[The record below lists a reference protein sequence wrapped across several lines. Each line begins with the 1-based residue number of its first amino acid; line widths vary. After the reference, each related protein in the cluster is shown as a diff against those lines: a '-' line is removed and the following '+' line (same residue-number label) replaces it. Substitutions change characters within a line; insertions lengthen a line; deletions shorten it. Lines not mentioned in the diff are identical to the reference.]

1 VRPNHAIM
9 IADLAALAAE
19 PRALGDRDMH
29 RRFHWLGVVLGG
41 IALAIASTAAF
52 ADAYP
57 RTGKLYGTT
66 DADFIEYYCSP
77 LIPQP
82 GTSSTSAP
90 PQSIECQFTKVMV
103 RKKAADGRTCF
114 LYANSYEQIFQLTGD
129 AWVYTIEP
137 APTDNCGMTYVA
149 RFEKDLTSNNVS
161 CTGPAEQLRKS
172 LAPIPISR
180 AARST
185 KRRMPTTGNRK
196 WSSRGAIT
204 LPSIDGG
211 T

>member
-9 IADLAALAAE
+9 IADLAAFAAE
-19 PRALGDRDMH
+19 PRARVDRDMH

-77 LIPQP
+77 LIPQL

-161 CTGPAEQLRKS
+161 FWRHRTSRTVTKKS
-172 LAPIPISR
+172 GSDPDLACSEINETAYTYNWEP
-180 AARST
+180 
-185 KRRMPTTGNRK
+185 KMVFKGCDYV
-196 WSSRGAIT
+196 T
-204 LPSIDGG
+204 LN
-211 T
+211 